1 MLLINCKISVQL
13 KWSRKFIIVATTTNN
28 QNPTFQI
35 NHTKLYVPVV
45 TLSTQENMKLLK
57 QIQSSF
63 KRTINWNKYR
73 AKTAN
78 QVQNRYLEF
87 VLSFKN
93 DDDRE
98 SHKQHYL
105 PTVEI
110 KDYNVMIN
118 GRNFFDQP
126 LKNDL
131 KT

>member
-57 QIQSSF
+57 QLQSSF

-73 AKTAN
+73 AKTTN

-87 VLSFKN
+87 V
-93 DDDRE
+93 
-98 SHKQHYL
+98 
-105 PTVEI
+105 VI
-110 KDYNVMIN
+110 
-118 GRNFFDQP
+118 
-126 LKNDL
+126 
-131 KT
+131 

>member
-28 QNPTFQI
+28 QTFQI
-35 NHTKLYVPVV
+35 NDTKLYVPVV
-45 TLSTQENMKLLK
+45 TLSTQENIELLK
-57 QIQSSF
+57 QLQSSF
-63 KRTINWNKYR
+63 KRTINWNKYQ
-73 AKTAN
+73 AKTTN

-98 SHKQHYL
+98 SHKQYYL

-126 LKNDL
+126 VKNDL

>member
-63 KRTINWNKYR
+63 KRTINWDKYR

-126 LKNDL
+126 VKNDL

>member
-57 QIQSSF
+57 QLQSSF

-73 AKTAN
+73 AKTTN
-78 QVQNRYLEF
+78 QVQNRYLEL

-126 LKNDL
+126 VKNDL

>member
-35 NHTKLYVPVV
+35 NDTKLYVPVV
-45 TLSTQENMKLLK
+45 TLSTQENIELLK
-57 QIQSSF
+57 QLQSSF

-73 AKTAN
+73 AKTTN

-126 LKNDL
+126 VKNDL

>member
-35 NHTKLYVPVV
+35 NDTKLYVPVV
-45 TLSTQENMKLLK
+45 TLSTQENIELLK
-57 QIQSSF
+57 QLQSSF

-73 AKTAN
+73 AKTTN

-98 SHKQHYL
+98 SHKQYYL

-126 LKNDL
+126 VKNDL

>member
-126 LKNDL
+126 VKNDL

>member
-63 KRTINWNKYR
+63 KRTINWKKYR

-126 LKNDL
+126 VKNDL

>member
-57 QIQSSF
+57 QLQSSF

-73 AKTAN
+73 AKTTN

-126 LKNDL
+126 VKNDL

>member
-57 QIQSSF
+57 QLQSSF

-73 AKTAN
+73 AKTTN

-126 LKNDL
+126 VKNEL

>member
-28 QNPTFQI
+28 QNPTFRI

-126 LKNDL
+126 VKNDL

>member
-98 SHKQHYL
+98 SHKQYYL

-126 LKNDL
+126 VKNDL

>member
-57 QIQSSF
+57 QLQSSF

-73 AKTAN
+73 AKTTN

-126 LKNDL
+126 AKNDL